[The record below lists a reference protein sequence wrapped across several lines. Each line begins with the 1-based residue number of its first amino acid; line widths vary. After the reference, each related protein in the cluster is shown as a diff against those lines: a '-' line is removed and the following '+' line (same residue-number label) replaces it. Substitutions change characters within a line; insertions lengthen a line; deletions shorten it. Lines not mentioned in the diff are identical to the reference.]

1 MTFEPS
7 WTVIIIGLLVSIGL
21 FFALKSFAMP
31 PTFDKNQRERE
42 NLKKRRKD
50 NPPGEN

>member
-7 WTVIIIGLLVSIGL
+7 WTVIIIGLLVIIGL

-31 PTFDKNQRERE
+31 P
-42 NLKKRRKD
+42 RRSIKTSG
-50 NPPGEN
+50 NGKT